1 VKRVLRLV
9 GDVPD
14 RLPGGGAVVSAEA
27 EETVWTPFFASA
39 DFLDTDSGRRA
50 FVDALN
56 AKAPRS
62 LVASWAIERRGLHTL
77 RAWLERVTAK
87 ESGKAFTLAALRT
100 LLTEAPADLN
110 ALRSSGVVELLARRF
125 ATHPIP
131 ECRAMAR
138 RCRDRWMRAA
148 SKAKSSRGKEIGG
161 GGAGSGDADDVDDE
175 EKSLRERSERG
186 GDAAAARKS
195 KPAPMTMDEMI
206 ASAEG
211 LAEGKEAAE
220 ARRVAAEAEVALEAA
235 KAAAKAAALR
245 AEAAANEAAAESA
258 AAWAAATGR
267 GDRSGGAI
275 VGGKKRSL
283 RVESFEAFASHKTK
297 KREHK
302 KREKLRREREDA
314 EDEAAEEKG
323 EAAEEKAAA
332 PAAGAGSDAVAKT
345 LGAAAAALMDV
356 DPSPEGAYREKVRR
370 QIVAYVHAQIK
381 RGSSGGRKMSKA
393 ESAAVEAKVAAKVLE
408 RSTSVQP
415 GDAGGAGEEASAFLT
430 SKRKEK
436 IKRMLEHYCK

>member
-1 VKRVLRLV
+1 MIMAERVAQERLR
-9 GDVPD
+9 G
-14 RLPGGGAVVSAEA
+14 
-27 EETVWTPFFASA
+27 VW
-39 DFLDTDSGRRA
+39 DG
-50 FVDALN
+50 
-56 AKAPRS
+56 APR
-62 LVASWAIERRGLHTL
+62 I
-77 RAWLERVTAK
+77 
-87 ESGKAFTLAALRT
+87 
-100 LLTEAPADLN
+100 
-110 ALRSSGVVELLARRF
+110 
-125 ATHPIP
+125 
-131 ECRAMAR
+131 
-138 RCRDRWMRAA
+138 
-148 SKAKSSRGKEIGG
+148 
-161 GGAGSGDADDVDDE
+161 
-175 EKSLRERSERG
+175 
-186 GDAAAARKS
+186 
-195 KPAPMTMDEMI
+195 
-206 ASAEG
+206 
-211 LAEGKEAAE
+211 
-220 ARRVAAEAEVALEAA
+220 
-235 KAAAKAAALR
+235 
-245 AEAAANEAAAESA
+245 
-258 AAWAAATGR
+258 
-267 GDRSGGAI
+267 
-275 VGGKKRSL
+275 GKKQKL
-283 RVESFEAFASHKTK
+283 RMKTFEDFAKHKTK

-415 GDAGGAGEEASAFLT
+415 GDAGGAGEEAPAFLT